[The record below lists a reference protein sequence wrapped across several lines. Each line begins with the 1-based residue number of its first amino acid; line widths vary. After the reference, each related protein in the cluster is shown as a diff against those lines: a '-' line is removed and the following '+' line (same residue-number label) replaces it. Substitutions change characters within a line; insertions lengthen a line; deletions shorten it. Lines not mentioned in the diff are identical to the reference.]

1 MKFCTILIRIRY
13 MMDDDDEDQSNA
25 IENFDKL
32 CSSLYSS
39 PDKDVREVTFILYI
53 YLINRII

>member
-1 MKFCTILIRIRY
+1 